1 MNEAQTELEL
11 IIPALKEAGW
21 GKVEGSKIFPQYP
34 ISQGHI
40 LGQGRRCQPLKADF
54 VLICK
59 NQRLAVVES
68 KKRDFGYTEGVT
80 QAKDYAE
87 RFGIDKKNAAQASV
101 VIKKALENKLIKAAD
116 PEHPRGGYE
125 PIWA

>member
-21 GKVEGSKIFPQYP
+21 GKEEGSKIFPQYP

-54 VLICK
+54 VLIYK
-59 NQRLAVVES
+59 IQRLAVVES
-68 KKRDFGYTEGVT
+68 KKRDLGYTEGVT
-80 QAKDYAE
+80 QAKDYA
-87 RFGIDKKNAAQASV
+87 NV
-101 VIKKALENKLIKAAD
+101 LALTRKRLHKLLL
-116 PEHPRGGYE
+116 
-125 PIWA
+125 